1 MIVIKDNSLIRR
13 KITIS
18 SIYGSLGL
26 GLFFLLKGKYNPD
39 ALSTKS
45 LKQDDN
51 VLQDMAD

>member
-18 SIYGSLGL
+18 SIYDSVGL